1 MDITNFV
8 SILLI
13 AIGLSADC
21 FAVALGT
28 SIQITT
34 QFRLQVL
41 RISISFG
48 LSQALMPIL
57 GWLAGKTIVE
67 LIENFDHWVA
77 FALLAIVGARMVWE
91 SLRPKENHE
100 KRADIT
106 KWFMLLLL
114 SIATSIDALAIGF
127 SFAFLNVNIL
137 LASLTIGL
145 VSLLITSIGLV
156 LGRKASLLI
165 GRRAEIIGGVIL
177 LAIGIRILFTHML

>member
-28 SIQITT
+28 STQITK
-34 QFRLQVL
+34 QFRLQVI

-77 FALLAIVGARMVWE
+77 FALLAIVGARMGWE
-91 SLRPKENHE
+91 SLRTKENHE

-165 GRRAEIIGGVIL
+165 GKRAEIIGGVIL